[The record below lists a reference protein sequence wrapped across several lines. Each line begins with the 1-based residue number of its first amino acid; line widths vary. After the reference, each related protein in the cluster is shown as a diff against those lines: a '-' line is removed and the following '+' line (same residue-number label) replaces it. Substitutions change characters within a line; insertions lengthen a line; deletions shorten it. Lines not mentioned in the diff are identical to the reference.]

1 MEQKINNFN
10 KYNKILKINKEL
22 NNIEKINESYIDLQ
36 EETINNLE
44 MYYKTAQNYFENIIK
59 DLN

>member
-1 MEQKINNFN
+1 MEKLNNFD
-10 KYNKILKINKEL
+10 KYNKILKINKEI
-22 NNIEKINESYIDLQ
+22 NDIEQINQSYIDLQ